1 MRWIDPMA
9 RGKVP
14 AMNIRRWLLLSLLV
28 PAAAFAQGAKKEVGS
43 LIIDG
48 IPDVPADTVER
59 LNQYQNTR
67 GAVFAGWDAAGKG
80 ILILTRFGET
90 AQVHHVAG
98 PGGDRQQLTFTREPI
113 AAAKVDPTRPNGF
126 FYGQDVGGGE
136 LGQYYFFDRKT
147 GRATLLTDGKSRND
161 DLLVSRKGGQYA
173 YVSTRRN
180 NKDFDF
186 YIGTG
191 VDGPQG
197 TRLVKEVE
205 GLWHP
210 LDWSPDDTR
219 LLVQKQ
225 ISVNETHLYVM
236 DAKTGELSPI
246 NPREGV
252 KISFGTGQF
261 TPDGK
266 GVIYTSDEDSELQR
280 LVRYDLAG
288 GKKTVL
294 TPDVKWDVAG
304 LRMSKDGKWLAYEV
318 NEGGAS
324 ALYLAPL
331 AMPTKARKLSVPPG
345 VIGNFDF
352 DPAGK
357 RLAYQ
362 LSSAASSSDVFVF
375 DLPAAQKSVR
385 WTHSEVGGLPPETF
399 VTPSLIEYPSFDGKQ
414 IPAWIYKPKTT
425 GKKAPVVVFIHGGP
439 EEQYQPGFSSL
450 IQYWVNELGVAVIAP
465 NVRGSAGYGKSY
477 LLLDNGFAREDSVKD
492 IGGLLDWIAKQ
503 PDLDAARVAVRGG
516 SYGGYMVLA
525 TITMYPEKIRCAV
538 DVVGISNFVT
548 FLEKT
553 ESYRRD
559 LRRAEYGDERDP
571 KMREFLTKIAP
582 VNNAAKI
589 KSPLLVVQ
597 GANDPRVPINE
608 SEQIVQTV
616 RKNGGKV
623 WYLVAKDEGHGFKK
637 KTNVDYLNA
646 ATSLFLETHL
656 LK

>member
-1 MRWIDPMA
+1 
-9 RGKVP
+9 
-14 AMNIRRWLLLSLLV
+14 MNIRRWLLLSLL
-28 PAAAFAQGAKKEVGS
+28 PAVALAQGARKEVGA

-48 IPDVPADTVER
+48 IPDVPAETLER

-67 GAVFAGWDAAGKG
+67 SAGFAGWDAAGKG

-90 AQVHHVAG
+90 SQVHHVAG

-113 AAAKVDPTRPNGF
+113 AEADVDPARPGGF
-126 FYGQDVGGGE
+126 FYGQDIGGGE
-136 LGQYYFFDRKT
+136 FEQYYFFDRKT
-147 GRATLLTDGKSRND
+147 GRATLLTDGKSRNN

-180 NKDFDF
+180 KKDFDF
-186 YIGTG
+186 YIGSS

-205 GLWHP
+205 GQWHP

-219 LLVQKQ
+219 LLVQKE
-225 ISVNETHLYVM
+225 ISINESYLYVM
-236 DAKTGELSPI
+236 DARSGEMQPI

-252 KISFGTGQF
+252 KISHATGQF

-266 GVIYTSDEDSELQR
+266 SVLYTSDEDSEFQR

-294 TPDVKWDVAG
+294 TPDVKWDVTK
-304 LRMSKDGKWLAYEV
+304 LETSRDGKWLAYTV

-331 AMPTKARKLSVPPG
+331 ATPAKARRLSVPPG

-375 DLPAAQKSVR
+375 DLPAAQKPVQ
-385 WTHSEVGGLPPETF
+385 WTQSEVGGLPREVF
-399 VTPSLIEYPSFDGKQ
+399 VTPSLIEYPTFDGKQ
-414 IPAWIYKPKTT
+414 IPAWIYKPRTT
-425 GKKAPVVVFIHGGP
+425 GKKLPVVVLIHGGP
-439 EEQYQPGFSSL
+439 ESQYQPAFSSL
-450 IQYWVNELGVAVIAP
+450 IQYWVNELGVAVVAP

-492 IGGLLDWIAKQ
+492 IGALLDWIAKQ
-503 PDLDAARVAVRGG
+503 PDLDATRVAVDGG

-525 TITMYPEKIRCAV
+525 TITMYPERIRCAV

-571 KMREFLTKIAP
+571 KMREFLTKTAP
-582 VNNAAKI
+582 LTNAAKI
-589 KSPLLVVQ
+589 KSPLFVVQ

-608 SEQIVQTV
+608 SEQMVQTV

-623 WYLVAKDEGHGFKK
+623 WYLVGKDEGHGFKK
-637 KTNVDYLNA
+637 KTNVDYYNA
-646 ATSLFLETHL
+646 ATSLFFETHL